1 MVEYEDSIRLH
12 KEKNL
17 DLYNLN
23 IFYRNCKSFEFT
35 YDFILSFVL
44 LEILPTLVIKTSW
57 IKKLR
62 DTYNSELCKHI

>member
-1 MVEYEDSIRLH
+1 MVEYEDSIRPR

-17 DLYNLN
+17 DSYNLN

-44 LEILPTLVIKTSW
+44 LETLPTFIIKTS
-57 IKKLR
+57 
-62 DTYNSELCKHI
+62 